1 MVTKTGEDMKR
12 ETTYIKTNKGFSLI
26 EIMVVLAIMGL
37 LAAIVAP
44 NVMNALSQ
52 GKEKKVR
59 ADFTQLETALKM
71 YKMDNGF
78 YPTSDQG
85 LEALVTAPTGSPEP
99 RSYPAEGYMPRLPQ
113 DPWKF
118 DYVYLSPGN
127 GRPYDIY
134 TLGADGLEG
143 GEEEA
148 ADVSI
153 WDKAE

>member
-1 MVTKTGEDMKR
+1 MKTQR
-12 ETTYIKTNKGFSLI
+12 GFSLI

-52 GKEKKVR
+52 GKDKKVR
-59 ADFTQLETALKM
+59 ADFTSLETALKM

-78 YPTSDQG
+78 YPTSEQG
-85 LEALVTAPTGSPEP
+85 LEALVSKPSSAPEP
-99 RSYPAEGYMPRLPQ
+99 RTYPDEGYMPRLPK
-113 DPWKF
+113 DPWQY
-118 DYVYLSPGN
+118 DYVYLSPGE
-127 GRPYDIY
+127 GRPYEIF

-153 WDKAE
+153 WDEVNK

>member
-1 MVTKTGEDMKR
+1 MKF
-12 ETTYIKTNKGFSLI
+12 EKQSNIKTNNGFSLI
-26 EIMVVLAIMGL
+26 EIMVVLAIIDL

-71 YKMDNGF
+71 YKMDNGS

-85 LEALVTAPTGSPEP
+85 LEALVTAPSGSPEP
-99 RSYPAEGYMPRLPQ
+99 RSYPNEGYMPRLPQ

-118 DYVYLSPGN
+118 DYIYLSPGD

-134 TLGADGLEG
+134 TLGADGLER
-143 GEEEA
+143 GEEAA
-148 ADVSI
+148 ADVSM
-153 WDKAE
+153 WDKVE